1 MGWERGILAAAPS
14 GFRRQRLWL
23 SAPDH
28 TCVAAA
34 VPCAQNQRAFQ
45 KQDNIFVGKKRA
57 LGSKKP
63 GIRETRYYKSVGLG
77 IKTPRTAIEGTY
89 VDKKCPWTGAQCRRA
104 PRLRTLCRQFS
115 FTAPCP
121 PPRRP
126 PALAPHSS
134 MPSAAGVAADADA
147 PDQTLWRGRRDQS
160 QSRRSPLRVAARLLV
175 LGC

>member
-115 FTAPCP
+115 FTATAPCP
-121 PPRRP
+121 PPADRR
-126 PALAPHSS
+126 
-134 MPSAAGVAADADA
+134 
-147 PDQTLWRGRRDQS
+147 LWRRTRLCRLLLVS
-160 QSRRSPLRVAARLLV
+160 LRMRTHLIRRSGVGGGISRSHAAARCV
-175 LGC
+175 